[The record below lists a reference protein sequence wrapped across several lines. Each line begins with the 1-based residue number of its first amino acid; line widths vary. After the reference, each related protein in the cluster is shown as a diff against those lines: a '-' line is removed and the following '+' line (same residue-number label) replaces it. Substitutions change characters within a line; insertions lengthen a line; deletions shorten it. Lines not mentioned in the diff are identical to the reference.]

1 MTDLIIIA
9 VCMLAGIA
17 AGLFIGAALKD
28 NYPRWVVAMSVFAA
42 SFTTAVVVGVCLSMA
57 FKV

>member
-1 MTDLIIIA
+1 MTNLIIFV

-42 SFTTAVVVGVCLSMA
+42 SFITATVVGVCLLIA
-57 FKV
+57 LKA